1 MLNRDVVR
9 PIEPWCSDE
18 KGIQCPL
25 APRSARLFPYRV
37 VVPLPLSDCFASAD
51 ATTCQP
57 KRGLFVNRW
66 SDDYRRNP

>member
-9 PIEPWCSDE
+9 PIEPWWSDE
-18 KGIQCPL
+18 KGIQYLL

-51 ATTCQP
+51 ATCQP
-57 KRGLFVNRW
+57 KCGLFVNRW
-66 SDDYRRNP
+66 SDDYRRSP